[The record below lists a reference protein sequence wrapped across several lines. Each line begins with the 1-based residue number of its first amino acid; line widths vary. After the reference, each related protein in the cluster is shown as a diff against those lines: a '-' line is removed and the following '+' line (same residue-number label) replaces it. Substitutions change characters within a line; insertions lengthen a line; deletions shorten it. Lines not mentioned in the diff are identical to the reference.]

1 MPETPTFVVNDRRKF
16 TAEGQL
22 RHEGAPSDASG
33 DTATVMAAEP
43 ERKGPQLV
51 HSTESAGGAPVS
63 TDGRSTEMAASSSG
77 SSAFAANEFADL
89 PESSAFEGKAFLAPE
104 PGAGRDPELA
114 AEFALDELA
123 TDELATDELATDGL
137 TIDDSGDA
145 LPAGP
150 SAEESAEAARAY
162 DATAERLELALRA
175 ADPGGERMP
184 PMTFERLTQSLYTQ
198 ALILLGG
205 GAQPGETPRVD
216 ILGARQT
223 IDMLAILGERTKGNL
238 SDSEDRLLQSAL
250 FDLRMGFL
258 EITQALARQAAQ
270 RQPGGPGL
278 PGGFGAPTGPR
289 IVR

>member
-16 TAEGQL
+16 TADGEL
-22 RHEGAPSDASG
+22 RHEGSLTDTPGAPMTGIS
-33 DTATVMAAEP
+33 AEP

-51 HSTESAGGAPVS
+51 H
-63 TDGRSTEMAASSSG
+63 TDDPTDQTQSPLALDNPTLRGELT
-77 SSAFAANEFADL
+77 DL
-89 PESSAFEGKAFLAPE
+89 PESAAFAADLGVMPPVD
-104 PGAGRDPELA
+104 PGTLEVESQGTPELA
-114 AEFALDELA
+114 
-123 TDELATDELATDGL
+123 
-137 TIDDSGDA
+137 IDDYSGDS
-145 LPAGP
+145 LPPG
-150 SAEESAEAARAY
+150 STAEESAEAARAY

-198 ALILLGG
+198 ALMLLGG
-205 GAQPGETPRVD
+205 GAQPGETPRID

-223 IDMLAILGERTKGNL
+223 IDMLAILSQRTKGNL
-238 SDSEDRLLQSAL
+238 SGDEDKLLQSAL

-270 RQPGGPGL
+270 RQPGSSGPGA
-278 PGGFGAPTGPR
+278 PGGFGGGAGPR